1 MSSYLYKGEEW
12 GVEEESIP
20 ILWKKY
26 GLLIL
31 YDGYNVTTG
40 QRIHVVLEGDT
51 STPKI
56 LDNALIVTVEY
67 FNDNFKRFTE

>member
-12 GVEEESIP
+12 GVEEEIVP
-20 ILWKKY
+20 TLWEKY

-40 QRIHVVLEGDT
+40 QRIH
-51 STPKI
+51 
-56 LDNALIVTVEY
+56 IVTVEY